1 MTTPTETE
9 RLVRMETKL
18 DMLVEMSEK
27 RGLDHEARL
36 RSLEQFKWVVMGIAA
51 VVGGASGVITRVA
64 VLG

>member
-51 VVGGASGVITRVA
+51 VVGGASGVITRAA

>member
-36 RSLEQFKWVVMGIAA
+36 RSLEQFKWVVMGSAA
-51 VVGGASGVITRVA
+51 VIGGASGVITRA
-64 VLG
+64 VGLG